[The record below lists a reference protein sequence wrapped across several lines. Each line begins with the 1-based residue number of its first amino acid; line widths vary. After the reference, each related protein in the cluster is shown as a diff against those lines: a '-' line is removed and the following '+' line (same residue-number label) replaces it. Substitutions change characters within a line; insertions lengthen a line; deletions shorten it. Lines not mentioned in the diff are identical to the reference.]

1 MKLKM
6 RSLALAVGL
15 IAALGIPLSYA
26 AGMWSTLPVVGGNSF
41 CASTVTGTGS
51 LGGITGQGQGS
62 TGSIC
67 GQTVPAGPPAITGT
81 EIFPADTQLSGGAP
95 PQTVAVPIGA
105 LGYHVNRL
113 IGGDFSTNL
122 WQRGTTPISA
132 TTATTATM
140 TADRWWAYSSANTM
154 TITKQTGAT
163 DTIPTLGFYASMRV
177 NRPSGTDVTPICVG
191 QTLDKQASAP
201 LIGNN
206 AVFSFWGLAGAGFT
220 ASSSNLT
227 VKVAYFTAADSAG
240 SQGTIQF
247 AGGNSQTFALATT
260 TGYANAVG
268 GVSNGTTGSVASAIA
283 TVPISTTWTRYGVYA
298 PIPATNAAGTAITG
312 VGAALCYTPVGTG
325 VSSDWFEVIGA
336 QLQALPATSTVSLP
350 NGIIS
355 PTGFERRHASVEQM
369 LQQYYSY
376 VLNETA
382 AISPFAPCSAVD
394 TTHTNCYL
402 RFPEPMRII
411 PVIKY
416 TAGFASPT
424 STTQATLGN
433 CSALA
438 TAATVTSAVS
448 DNAGSLIN
456 CTATTIP
463 AAGIASFLYNN
474 AGAGVVSASA
484 EP

>member
-1 MKLKM
+1 MNIILRRM
-6 RSLALAVGL
+6 ALALGLVAV
-15 IAALGIPLSYA
+15 LGVPLSFA
-26 AGMWSTLPVVGGNSF
+26 AGMWSTLPVVGGSSF
-41 CASTVTGTGS
+41 CASTVTGTGG

-67 GQTVPAGPPAITGT
+67 GVTVPAGPPAITGV
-81 EIFPADTQLSGGAP
+81 EIFPADTQLTGGAP
-95 PQTVAVPIGA
+95 PQTVAVPIGS
-105 LGYHVNRL
+105 LGYHINRL
-113 IGGDFSTNL
+113 IGGDFGTNL

-154 TITKQTGAT
+154 TITKQTGAA

-177 NRPSGTDVTPICVG
+177 NRPSATDVTPICVG

-206 AVFSFWGLAGAGFT
+206 AVFSFYALAGSTFSAT
-220 ASSSNLT
+220 ASNLT
-227 VKVAYFTAADSAG
+227 VKVAYFTATDSAA

-283 TVPISTTWTRYGVYA
+283 TVPISTAFTRYGVYA

-312 VGAALCYTPVGTG
+312 VGVALCYTPVGTG
-325 VSSDWFEVIGA
+325 AATDWFEFTGA
-336 QLQALPATSTVSLP
+336 QLQALPNNATVSLP

-355 PTGFERRHASVEQM
+355 PTGFERRYPEVEQA
-369 LQQYYSY
+369 LQQAYSY
-376 VLNETA
+376 VLTETA
-382 AISPFAPCSAVD
+382 AITPFAPCASVD
-394 TTHTNCYL
+394 VTHTNCYL
-402 RFPEPMRII
+402 RFPVTMRVT
-411 PVIKY
+411 PVLKY

-424 STTQATLGN
+424 STTQATLGA

-438 TAATVTSAVS
+438 TAATVTSATNDV
-448 DNAGSLIN
+448 AGALIN

-463 AAGIASFLYNN
+463 AAGVASFLYNN
-474 AGAGVVSASA
+474 NASGVISASA